1 MRALELILI
10 MLFSAIIAALVIIG
24 GSHVL
29 YIFFKLPTILGGIV
43 IMLFLICFAF
53 AIMFIDTNIDD

>member
-1 MRALELILI
+1 MRALEFILI

-29 YIFFKLPTILGGIV
+29 YIFFKLPIILGGIV
-43 IMLFLICFAF
+43 VLLFLICLAF
-53 AIMFIDTNIDD
+53 AIISIDTNIND